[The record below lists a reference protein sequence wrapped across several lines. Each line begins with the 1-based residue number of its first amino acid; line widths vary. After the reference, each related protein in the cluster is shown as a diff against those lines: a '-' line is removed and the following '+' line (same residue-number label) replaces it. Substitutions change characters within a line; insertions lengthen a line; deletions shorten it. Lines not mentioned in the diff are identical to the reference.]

1 MEQPRF
7 SGLAEDVKKLRKF
20 SRTYTK
26 IIGTLEEGLLSTRYT
41 LAQARVLYELATR
54 DEPQANEIADELGM
68 DPGYLSRIL
77 ARFRTS
83 GLLKRTVSKQDG
95 RVANMALTRAGKQ
108 AFAMLN
114 RRSEQQASAILKDL
128 LPSDR
133 ARVIQ
138 SMEAIEGLLG
148 REDKISLPC
157 VLRPHRVGDMGWVV
171 HREALLYAEEYGFDE
186 TFEALVAHIVS
197 DFVKNFEAKRE
208 RCWIAEIGGVSAGHI
223 FLVKHP
229 DRAGVAKLRLLLVE
243 PAARGK
249 GVGHALVNECVQFA
263 RAAGYR
269 TITLWTQSILIAAHR
284 LYEGAGFRLVQEGQ
298 HHSFGRDLVGQTW
311 ELDLKGESQHETKV
325 GESETADLSV
335 ATAVSR
341 RL

>member
-1 MEQPRF
+1 MEQARF
-7 SGLAEDVKKLRKF
+7 SDLAEDVRKFRKF

-26 IIGTLEEGLLSTRYT
+26 IIGALEEGLLSTKFT

-68 DPGYLSRIL
+68 DAGYLSRIL

-108 AFAMLN
+108 AFAILN
-114 RRSEQQASAILKDL
+114 RSAEQQATAMLKKL

-138 SMEAIEGLLG
+138 SMDVIEGLLG
-148 REDKISLPC
+148 REDRISLPC
-157 VLRPHRVGDMGWVV
+157 VLRPHRPGDMGWVV
-171 HREALLYAEEYGFDE
+171 HREAVLYAEEYGFDE
-186 TFEALVAHIVS
+186 TFEALVAQIVS
-197 DFVKNFEAKRE
+197 DFVKNFEPKRE
-208 RCWIAEIGGVSAGHI
+208 RCWIAEIGGVPAGHI
-223 FLVKHP
+223 FLVRHP
-229 DRAGVAKLRLLLVE
+229 GRPGVAKLRLLLVE

-249 GVGHALVNECVQFA
+249 GVGQALVNECVRFA

-284 LYEGAGFRLVQEGQ
+284 LYERAGFRLVQEEQ
-298 HHSFGRDLVGQTW
+298 HHSFGKDLVGQTW
-311 ELDLKGESQHETKV
+311 ELDLTRIGVTI
-325 GESETADLSV
+325 
-335 ATAVSR
+335 
-341 RL
+341 